1 MLEVKM
7 MKINYDLVMEKQL
20 EEIEKNKIKPK
31 LLLHSCCAP
40 CSSAI
45 LEFLQEYFE
54 ITVYFFNPNI
64 TFQEEYMK
72 RLEEQKEYHK
82 KRGYQINVIEG
93 RYNSEID
100 FFQSIKG
107 LENEKEGGKRCHQCY
122 RIRLEETAKKA
133 KEDGYEYFTTVLS
146 ISPMKNAQWINEIG
160 EEFEK
165 EYRVKFLNGDF
176 KKKSRY
182 LRSIEISKEYEL
194 YRQDYC
200 GCIFS
205 KLEREKNEKEKREN
219 NGGER

>member
-1 MLEVKM
+1 
-7 MKINYDLVMEKQL
+7 MKINYDLAMENQL
-20 EEIEKNKIKPK
+20 QEIKKSENKPR

-64 TFQEEYMK
+64 TFEEEYLK

-82 KRGYQINVIEG
+82 KRGYKINVVEG
-93 RYNSEID
+93 EYNPEID
-100 FFQSIKG
+100 FFQKVKG
-107 LENEKEGGKRCHQCY
+107 LENEREGGKRCHQCY
-122 RIRLEETAKKA
+122 NLRLEETAKKA
-133 KEDGYEYFTTVLS
+133 QELGYDYFTTVLS
-146 ISPMKNAQWINEIG
+146 ISPMKKAQWINEIG
-160 EEFEK
+160 EELGK
-165 EYRVKFLNGDF
+165 RYGIKFLNGDF

-205 KLEREKNEKEKREN
+205 KVEREKIEKEKKEKD
-219 NGGER
+219 GGER

>member
-1 MLEVKM
+1 
-7 MKINYDLVMEKQL
+7 MKINYDLAMENQL
-20 EEIEKNKIKPK
+20 KEIKRKEKKPK

-54 ITVYFFNPNI
+54 ITIYFFNPNI
-64 TFQEEYMK
+64 TFKEEYIK
-72 RLEEQKEYHK
+72 RLEEQREYHK
-82 KRGYQINVIEG
+82 KRGYEINVIEG

-100 FFQSIKG
+100 FFQKVKG
-107 LENEKEGGKRCHQCY
+107 LENEREGGKRCYQCY
-122 RIRLEETAKKA
+122 NLRLEETAKKA
-133 KEDGYEYFTTVLS
+133 QEMDYEYFTTVLS

-160 EEFEK
+160 EQLEK
-165 EYRVKFLNGDF
+165 KYGIKFLNGDF

-200 GCIFS
+200 GCVFS
-205 KLEREKNEKEKREN
+205 KLEREKSEKEKKEKI
-219 NGGER
+219 GGER

>member
-1 MLEVKM
+1 
-7 MKINYDLVMEKQL
+7 MKINYDLAMENQL
-20 EEIEKNKIKPK
+20 QEIKKSENKPR

-64 TFQEEYMK
+64 NFEEEYLK

-82 KRGYQINVIEG
+82 KRGYKINVVEG
-93 RYNSEID
+93 EYNPEID
-100 FFQSIKG
+100 FFQKVKG
-107 LENEKEGGKRCHQCY
+107 LENEREGGKRCYQCY
-122 RIRLEETAKKA
+122 NLRLEETAKKA
-133 KEDGYEYFTTVLS
+133 QELGYDYFTTVLS

-160 EEFEK
+160 EELGK
-165 EYRVKFLNGDF
+165 KYGIKFLNGDF

-205 KLEREKNEKEKREN
+205 KVEREKIEKEKKEKD
-219 NGGER
+219 GGDR

>member
-1 MLEVKM
+1 M

-64 TFQEEYMK
+64 TFQEEYLK

-93 RYNSEID
+93 RYNPEID
-100 FFQSIKG
+100 FFQNIKG
-107 LENEKEGGKRCHQCY
+107 LENEKEGGRRCHQCY
-122 RIRLEETAKKA
+122 RIRLEETVKKA

-160 EEFEK
+160 EELEK
-165 EYRVKFLNGDF
+165 KYEVKFLNGDF

-182 LRSIEISKEYEL
+182 LRSIEVSKEYEL

-205 KLEREKNEKEKREN
+205 KLEREKIEKEKREK

>member
-1 MLEVKM
+1 
-7 MKINYDLVMEKQL
+7 MKINYDLAMENQL
-20 EEIEKNKIKPK
+20 QEIKKSENKPR

-64 TFQEEYMK
+64 NFEEEYLK

-82 KRGYQINVIEG
+82 KRGYKINVVEG
-93 RYNSEID
+93 EYNPEID
-100 FFQSIKG
+100 FFQKVKG
-107 LENEKEGGKRCHQCY
+107 LENEREGGKRCYQCY
-122 RIRLEETAKKA
+122 NLRLEETAKKA
-133 KEDGYEYFTTVLS
+133 QELGYDYFTTVLS

-160 EEFEK
+160 EELGK
-165 EYRVKFLNGDF
+165 KYGIKFLNGDF

-205 KLEREKNEKEKREN
+205 KVEREKIEKEKKEKD
-219 NGGER
+219 GGER

>member
-1 MLEVKM
+1 
-7 MKINYDLVMEKQL
+7 MKINYDLAMENQL
-20 EEIEKNKIKPK
+20 QEIKKSENKPR

-64 TFQEEYMK
+64 NFEEEYLK

-82 KRGYQINVIEG
+82 KRGYKINVVEG
-93 RYNSEID
+93 EYNPEID
-100 FFQSIKG
+100 FFQKVKG
-107 LENEKEGGKRCHQCY
+107 LENEREGGKRCHQCY
-122 RIRLEETAKKA
+122 NLRLEETAKKA
-133 KEDGYEYFTTVLS
+133 QELGYDYFTTVLS

-160 EEFEK
+160 EELGK
-165 EYRVKFLNGDF
+165 KYGIKFLNGDF

-205 KLEREKNEKEKREN
+205 KVEREKIEKEKKEKD
-219 NGGER
+219 GGER

>member
-1 MLEVKM
+1 
-7 MKINYDLVMEKQL
+7 MKINYDLAMENQL
-20 EEIEKNKIKPK
+20 QEIKKSENKPR

-54 ITVYFFNPNI
+54 IKVYFFNPNI
-64 TFQEEYMK
+64 NFEEEYLK

-82 KRGYQINVIEG
+82 KRGYKINVVEG
-93 RYNSEID
+93 EYNPEID
-100 FFQSIKG
+100 FFQKVKG
-107 LENEKEGGKRCHQCY
+107 LENEREGGKRCHQCY
-122 RIRLEETAKKA
+122 NLRLEETAKKA
-133 KEDGYEYFTTVLS
+133 QELGYDYFTTVLS

-160 EEFEK
+160 EELGK
-165 EYRVKFLNGDF
+165 KYGIKFLNGDF

-205 KLEREKNEKEKREN
+205 KVEREKIEKEKKEKD
-219 NGGER
+219 GGER

>member
-1 MLEVKM
+1 

-20 EEIEKNKIKPK
+20 KEIEKKEIKPR

-54 ITVYFFNPNI
+54 ITIYFFNPNI
-64 TFQEEYMK
+64 TFQEEYLK
-72 RLEEQKEYHK
+72 RFEEQKEYHK

-93 RYNSEID
+93 RYNPDID

-133 KEDGYEYFTTVLS
+133 KEDGYKYFTTVLS

-160 EEFEK
+160 EELEK
-165 EYRVKFLNGDF
+165 KYGVKFLNGDF

-205 KLEREKNEKEKREN
+205 KLEREKIEKEKREK

>member
-1 MLEVKM
+1 
-7 MKINYDLVMEKQL
+7 MKINYDLAMENQL
-20 EEIEKNKIKPK
+20 QEIKKSENKPR

-64 TFQEEYMK
+64 TFEEEYLK

-82 KRGYQINVIEG
+82 KRGYKINVVEG
-93 RYNSEID
+93 EYNPEID
-100 FFQSIKG
+100 FFQKVKG
-107 LENEKEGGKRCHQCY
+107 LENEREGGKRCYQCY
-122 RIRLEETAKKA
+122 NLRLEETAKKA
-133 KEDGYEYFTTVLS
+133 QELGYDYFTTVLS

-160 EEFEK
+160 EELGK
-165 EYRVKFLNGDF
+165 KYGIKFLNGDF

-205 KLEREKNEKEKREN
+205 KVEREKIEKEKKEKD
-219 NGGER
+219 GGER

>member
-1 MLEVKM
+1 
-7 MKINYDLVMEKQL
+7 MKINYDLAMENQL
-20 EEIEKNKIKPK
+20 QEIKKSENKPR

-64 TFQEEYMK
+64 TFEEEYLK

-82 KRGYQINVIEG
+82 KRGYKINVVEG
-93 RYNSEID
+93 EYNPEID
-100 FFQSIKG
+100 FFQKVKG
-107 LENEKEGGKRCHQCY
+107 LENEREGGKRCHQCY
-122 RIRLEETAKKA
+122 NLRLEETAKKA
-133 KEDGYEYFTTVLS
+133 QELGYDYFTTVLS

-160 EEFEK
+160 EELGK
-165 EYRVKFLNGDF
+165 KYGIKFLNGDF

-200 GCIFS
+200 GCIFC
-205 KLEREKNEKEKREN
+205 KVEREKIEKKKKEKD
-219 NGGER
+219 GGER

>member
-1 MLEVKM
+1 

-20 EEIEKNKIKPK
+20 KEIEKNKIKPR

-54 ITVYFFNPNI
+54 ITIYFFNPNI
-64 TFQEEYMK
+64 TFQEEYLK

-93 RYNSEID
+93 RYNPEID
-100 FFQSIKG
+100 FFQNIKG
-107 LENEKEGGKRCHQCY
+107 LENEKEGGRRCHQCY
-122 RIRLEETAKKA
+122 RIRLEETVKKA

-160 EEFEK
+160 EEREK
-165 EYRVKFLNGDF
+165 KYEVKFLNGDF

-182 LRSIEISKEYEL
+182 LRSIEVSKEYEL

-205 KLEREKNEKEKREN
+205 KLEREKIEKEKREK

>member
-1 MLEVKM
+1 
-7 MKINYDLVMEKQL
+7 MKINYDLAMENQL
-20 EEIEKNKIKPK
+20 QEIKKSENKPR

-64 TFQEEYMK
+64 TFEEEYMK

-82 KRGYQINVIEG
+82 KRGYKINVVEG
-93 RYNSEID
+93 EYNPEID
-100 FFQSIKG
+100 FFQKVKG
-107 LENEKEGGKRCHQCY
+107 LENEREGGKRCHQCY
-122 RIRLEETAKKA
+122 NLRLEETAKKA
-133 KEDGYEYFTTVLS
+133 QELGYDYFTTVLS

-160 EEFEK
+160 EELGK
-165 EYRVKFLNGDF
+165 RYGIKFLNGDF

-205 KLEREKNEKEKREN
+205 KVEREKIEKEKKEKD
-219 NGGER
+219 GGER

>member
-1 MLEVKM
+1 
-7 MKINYDLVMEKQL
+7 MKINYDLAMENQL
-20 EEIEKNKIKPK
+20 QEIKKSENKPR

-64 TFQEEYMK
+64 TFEEEYLK

-82 KRGYQINVIEG
+82 KRGYKINVVEG
-93 RYNSEID
+93 EYNPEID
-100 FFQSIKG
+100 FFQKVKG
-107 LENEKEGGKRCHQCY
+107 MENEREGGKRCHQCY
-122 RIRLEETAKKA
+122 NLRLEETAKKA
-133 KEDGYEYFTTVLS
+133 QELGYDYFTTVLS

-160 EEFEK
+160 EELGK
-165 EYRVKFLNGDF
+165 KYGIKFLNGDF

-205 KLEREKNEKEKREN
+205 KVEREKIEKKKKEKD
-219 NGGER
+219 GGER

>member
-1 MLEVKM
+1 
-7 MKINYDLVMEKQL
+7 MKINYDLAMENQL
-20 EEIEKNKIKPK
+20 QEIKKSENKPR

-40 CSSAI
+40 CSSTI

-64 TFQEEYMK
+64 TFEEEYLK

-82 KRGYQINVIEG
+82 KRGYKINVVEG
-93 RYNSEID
+93 EYNPEID
-100 FFQSIKG
+100 FFQKVKG
-107 LENEKEGGKRCHQCY
+107 LENEREGGKRCHQCY
-122 RIRLEETAKKA
+122 NLRLEETAKKA
-133 KEDGYEYFTTVLS
+133 QELGYDYFTTVLS

-160 EEFEK
+160 EELGK
-165 EYRVKFLNGDF
+165 KYGIKFLNGDF

-205 KLEREKNEKEKREN
+205 KVEREKIEKEKKEKD
-219 NGGER
+219 GGER

>member
-1 MLEVKM
+1 
-7 MKINYDLVMEKQL
+7 MKINYDLALENQL
-20 EEIEKNKIKPK
+20 QEIKKSENKPR

-45 LEFLQEYFE
+45 LEFLHEYFE

-64 TFQEEYMK
+64 TFEEEYLK

-82 KRGYQINVIEG
+82 KRGYKINVVEG
-93 RYNSEID
+93 EYNPEID
-100 FFQSIKG
+100 FFQKVKG
-107 LENEKEGGKRCHQCY
+107 LENEREGGKRCHQCY
-122 RIRLEETAKKA
+122 NLRLEETAKKTQ
-133 KEDGYEYFTTVLS
+133 ELGYDYFTTVLS

-160 EEFEK
+160 EDLGK
-165 EYRVKFLNGDF
+165 KYGIKFLNGDF

-205 KLEREKNEKEKREN
+205 KVEREKIEKEKKEKD
-219 NGGER
+219 GGER

>member
-1 MLEVKM
+1 
-7 MKINYDLVMEKQL
+7 MKINYDLAMENQL
-20 EEIEKNKIKPK
+20 QEIKKSENKPR

-64 TFQEEYMK
+64 TFEEEYLK

-82 KRGYQINVIEG
+82 KRGYKINVVEG
-93 RYNSEID
+93 EYNPEID
-100 FFQSIKG
+100 FFQKVKG
-107 LENEKEGGKRCHQCY
+107 LENEREGGKRCHQCY
-122 RIRLEETAKKA
+122 NLRLEETAKKA
-133 KEDGYEYFTTVLS
+133 QELGYDYFTTVLS

-160 EEFEK
+160 EELGK
-165 EYRVKFLNGDF
+165 KYGIKFLNGDF

-194 YRQDYC
+194 YRQD
-200 GCIFS
+200 
-205 KLEREKNEKEKREN
+205 
-219 NGGER
+219 

>member
-1 MLEVKM
+1 
-7 MKINYDLVMEKQL
+7 MKINYDLALENQL
-20 EEIEKNKIKPK
+20 QEIKKSENKPR

-64 TFQEEYMK
+64 TFEEEYLK

-82 KRGYQINVIEG
+82 KRGYKINVVEG
-93 RYNSEID
+93 EYNPEID
-100 FFQSIKG
+100 FFQKVKG
-107 LENEKEGGKRCHQCY
+107 LENEREGGKRCHQCY
-122 RIRLEETAKKA
+122 NLRLEETAKKTQ
-133 KEDGYEYFTTVLS
+133 ELGYDYFTTVLS

-160 EEFEK
+160 EELGK
-165 EYRVKFLNGDF
+165 KYGIKFLNGDF

-205 KLEREKNEKEKREN
+205 KVEREKIEKEKKEKD
-219 NGGER
+219 GGER

>member
-1 MLEVKM
+1 
-7 MKINYDLVMEKQL
+7 MKINYDLALENQL
-20 EEIEKNKIKPK
+20 QEIKKSENKPR

-45 LEFLQEYFE
+45 LEFLHEYFE

-64 TFQEEYMK
+64 TFEEEYLK

-82 KRGYQINVIEG
+82 KRGYKINVVEG
-93 RYNSEID
+93 EYNPEID
-100 FFQSIKG
+100 FFQKVKG
-107 LENEKEGGKRCHQCY
+107 LENEREGGKRCHQCY
-122 RIRLEETAKKA
+122 NLRLEETAKKTQ
-133 KEDGYEYFTTVLS
+133 ELGYDYFTTVLS

-160 EEFEK
+160 EELGK
-165 EYRVKFLNGDF
+165 KYGIKFLNGDF

-205 KLEREKNEKEKREN
+205 KVEREKIEKEKKEKD
-219 NGGER
+219 GGER

>member
-1 MLEVKM
+1 
-7 MKINYDLVMEKQL
+7 MKINYDLAMENQL
-20 EEIEKNKIKPK
+20 QEIKKSENKPR

-54 ITVYFFNPNI
+54 IIVYFFNPNI
-64 TFQEEYMK
+64 TFEEEYLK

-82 KRGYQINVIEG
+82 KRGYKINVVEG
-93 RYNSEID
+93 EYNPEID
-100 FFQSIKG
+100 FFQKVKG
-107 LENEKEGGKRCHQCY
+107 LENEREGGKRCHQCY
-122 RIRLEETAKKA
+122 NLRLEETAKKA
-133 KEDGYEYFTTVLS
+133 QELGYDYFTTVLS

-160 EEFEK
+160 EELGK
-165 EYRVKFLNGDF
+165 KYGIKFLNGDF

-205 KLEREKNEKEKREN
+205 KVEREKIEKEKKEKD
-219 NGGER
+219 GGER

>member
-1 MLEVKM
+1 

-20 EEIEKNKIKPK
+20 KEIEKNKIKPK

-54 ITVYFFNPNI
+54 ITIYFFNPNI
-64 TFQEEYMK
+64 TFQEEYLK

-93 RYNSEID
+93 RYNPDID
-100 FFQSIKG
+100 FFQNIKG

-122 RIRLEETAKKA
+122 RIRLEETVKKA

-160 EEFEK
+160 EELEK
-165 EYRVKFLNGDF
+165 KYEVKFLNGDF
-176 KKKSRY
+176 KKKGRY
-182 LRSIEISKEYEL
+182 LRSIEVSKEYEL

-205 KLEREKNEKEKREN
+205 KLEREKIEKEKREK

>member
-1 MLEVKM
+1 
-7 MKINYDLVMEKQL
+7 MKINYDLAMENQL
-20 EEIEKNKIKPK
+20 QEIKKSENKPI

-64 TFQEEYMK
+64 TFEEEYMK

-82 KRGYQINVIEG
+82 KRGYKINVVEG
-93 RYNSEID
+93 EYNPEID
-100 FFQSIKG
+100 FFQKVKG
-107 LENEKEGGKRCHQCY
+107 MENEREGGRRCHQCY
-122 RIRLEETAKKA
+122 NLRLEETAKKA
-133 KEDGYEYFTTVLS
+133 QELGYDYFTTVLS

-160 EEFEK
+160 EELGK
-165 EYRVKFLNGDF
+165 KYGIKFLNGDF

-205 KLEREKNEKEKREN
+205 KVEREKIEKEKKEKD
-219 NGGER
+219 GGER